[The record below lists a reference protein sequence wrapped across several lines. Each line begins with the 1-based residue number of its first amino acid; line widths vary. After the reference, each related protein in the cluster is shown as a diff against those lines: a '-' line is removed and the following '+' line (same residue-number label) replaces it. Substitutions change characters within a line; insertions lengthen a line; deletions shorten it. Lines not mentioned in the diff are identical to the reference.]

1 MFFIRYLRGIGWIIA
16 LVLISG
22 CIQAQ
27 EGGVNTPEEVVR
39 NNGPFDQVETF
50 ETYTLS
56 DDITLVFLRE
66 TNKEERIWVG
76 STTFNEEKNE
86 WIFGTVVN
94 LRKPTDDMADVKTMF
109 ESGDG
114 YSVGYVKGDT
124 EQLGD
129 VEHIVELDN
138 YQGWKIWVKGSSSF

>member
-1 MFFIRYLRGIGWIIA
+1 M
-16 LVLISG
+16 
-22 CIQAQ
+22 
-27 EGGVNTPEEVVR
+27 VR
-39 NNGPFDQVETF
+39 NNGPFDQVEIF

-56 DDITLVFLRE
+56 DDITLVFLQE
-66 TNKEERIWVG
+66 TNKEEKIWVG

-94 LRKPTDDMADVKTMF
+94 LRKPTDDMTDVKTMF